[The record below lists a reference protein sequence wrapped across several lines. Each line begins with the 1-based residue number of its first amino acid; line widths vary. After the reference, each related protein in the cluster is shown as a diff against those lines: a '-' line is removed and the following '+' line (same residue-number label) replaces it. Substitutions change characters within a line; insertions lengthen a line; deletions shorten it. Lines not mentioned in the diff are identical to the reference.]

1 MRETGTRATSRFRD
15 TRAKIGEAIA
25 KADLKWSR
33 FIEKHAVAIFAGII
47 ILALAVTTSAAV
59 FAMKVASDAAL
70 AITALQIKTIELE
83 QAHQEQRDAV
93 KVIRIQGN
101 TNAARLDAQRD
112 MLKWVMGD
120 EWPEKPAE
128 KIWFTVTSYTC
139 NDGEKTPG
147 HPAYCITAPDPKTGK
162 GHRLTEQDSWR
173 VVAADPKYYPA
184 GTKIKLEGIG
194 TVTVRDTGGYIK
206 GPNRLDIF
214 AGETNIAAATRWG
227 AKKIAGSVVQQ

>member
-1 MRETGTRATSRFRD
+1 MRETVTKAISKYRNI
-15 TRAKIGEAIA
+15 RAKIGEAIA
-25 KADLKWSR
+25 KADIKWSR
-33 FIEKHAVAIFAGII
+33 FIEKHAVAIFAGVI
-47 ILALAVTTSAAV
+47 ILAFAITTSAAV
-59 FAMKVASDAAL
+59 FAMKVAKDAAL
-70 AITALQIKTIELE
+70 AVTALTIKNIQLE
-83 QAHQEQRDAV
+83 QAHQEQRDAL
-93 KVIRIQGN
+93 KVVRIQGN

-120 EWPEKPAE
+120 EWPEAKTAE

-139 NDGEKTPG
+139 NDGEKDPD
-147 HPAYCITAPDPKTGK
+147 HPAYCITAPDQKTGK
-162 GHRLTEQDSWR
+162 GYRLTDKDSWR

-206 GPNRLDIF
+206 GPKRLDIF

-227 AKKIAGSVVQQ
+227 VKQIAGSVVQ